1 MHQPGFVS
9 VPFPEKLRKIKVNMM
24 SVTYIKIDDM
34 TLRKRTIA
42 QLKRIKFQ
50 NKYVIS

>member
-24 SVTYIKIDDM
+24 PIRYIKIDDM
-34 TLRKRTIA
+34 TLRRRTIA
-42 QLKRIKFQ
+42 ELKKIKFQ